1 MQIERL
7 LRVLLISLLMLLGA
21 NWSGCT
27 STSSSAV
34 EDPVK
39 GARRGKRK
47 YAIEPKAGGKAPGT
61 EYPPATPVP
70 VDGGPPKN
78 EAAILGSAGSSAVVT
93 NSQKGKDSA
102 DHAASVSS
110 PGSAAHIPTAAPS
123 ETDLTAGT
131 ADSEAARPPAPTAI
145 PVAALPPKLVA
156 TQALSG
162 ACLPWPRQVPPG
174 MPVYLKEKNFVV
186 TRLLTACTL
195 PDGTPGYDR
204 NTQWM
209 AMGIPCTGGRGK
221 IDWTDKYVAPKQV
234 AFQLSNSCPMTPTD
248 SAGVIAAA
256 KSMLGLGDGAKLL
269 GYTSFSPQF
278 WEVIGQNEAD
288 SGFAVELRSPQSLGN
303 LWTKVRDGQPLR
315 VRLYGRENA
324 WLQGDFTYEVE
335 ADIVVTEKN
344 RFKMV
349 LISVKPLND
358 VELAEA
364 KQRCESL
371 RPKRNCSAAF

>member
-1 MQIERL
+1 MRIERL
-7 LRVLLISLLMLLGA
+7 LRVLLISFLLSLVVS
-21 NWSGCT
+21 WSGCT
-27 STSSSAV
+27 TTSASSV

-39 GARRGKRK
+39 AVRRGKRK
-47 YAIEPKAGGKAPGT
+47 YTLEPKVGGKAPGA

-78 EAAILGSAGSSAVVT
+78 ETVLLGSPV
-93 NSQKGKDSA
+93 Q
-102 DHAASVSS
+102 
-110 PGSAAHIPTAAPS
+110 IPTMAPS
-123 ETDLTAGT
+123 GTDLPATSG
-131 ADSEAARPPAPTAI
+131 DSEAAKPPAPTSI
-145 PVAALPPKLVA
+145 PAVAATPKPMA

-234 AFQLSNSCPMTPTD
+234 AFQLSNSCPMTPAD

-288 SGFAVELRSPQSLGN
+288 SGFTVELRSPQSLGN

-344 RFKMV
+344 RFKIV
-349 LISVKPLND
+349 LVSVKPLND